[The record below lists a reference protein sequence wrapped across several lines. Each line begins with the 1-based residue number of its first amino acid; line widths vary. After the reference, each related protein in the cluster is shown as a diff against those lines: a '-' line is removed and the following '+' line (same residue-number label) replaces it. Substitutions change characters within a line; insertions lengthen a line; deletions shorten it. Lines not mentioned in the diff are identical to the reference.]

1 MEKMSRRWCSQPTTM
16 TQVEL
21 KSGGRAYWLAQLW
34 RDDGSPA
41 IDDTLIDTDS
51 GFNNDSSEKSSFVT
65 GFCPYWQQAFRKALG
80 GDNSMREYTNNYESF
95 PDDDDEFPVARFG
108 NGATMEIKDLTVGE
122 VKKVL
127 QESPRL
133 KRNKSVIWVGKR
145 NGDEVEL
152 KVCVQAKRST

>member
-1 MEKMSRRWCSQPTTM
+1 M

-34 RDDGSPA
+34 RYDGSPA

-65 GFCPYWQQAFRKALG
+65 GFCPYWQQAFRKAL
-80 GDNSMREYTNNYESF
+80 
-95 PDDDDEFPVARFG
+95 EFPVARFG

-122 VKKVL
+122 LKKFFKKVRD
-127 QESPRL
+127 SR
-133 KRNKSVIWVGKR
+133 GKR
-145 NGDEVEL
+145 
-152 KVCVQAKRST
+152 A